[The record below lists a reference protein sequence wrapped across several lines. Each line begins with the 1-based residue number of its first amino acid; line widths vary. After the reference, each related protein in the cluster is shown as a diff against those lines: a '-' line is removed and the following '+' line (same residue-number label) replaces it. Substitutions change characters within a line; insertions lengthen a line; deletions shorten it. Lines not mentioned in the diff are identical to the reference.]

1 MSLGRGSAIGM
12 SNNQKIDT
20 RSSTEL
26 ELVGADDVI
35 PQLMWTMYFIEA
47 HGCSMEEC
55 ILNQDNMSAM
65 LLETNTKQSSSKRTK
80 HIRVRYFFIKDR
92 VSNGDTT
99 LKHCLMGEMMSDNFT
114 KPLQGALFRKFRAE
128 IQGIPVDIYEAEL
141 GWDREENIETIKKT
155 YPSSQE
161 SVGLQ
166 GERYGSKDPGLSG
179 RYILALQHKI
189 RPAESVSKSDT
200 KPAGCHKKS
209 LHRSR
214 SRSYAQA
221 VKGART
227 GYSP

>member
-12 SNNQKIDT
+12 SKNQKIDA
-20 RSSTEL
+20 RSSTES

-35 PQLMWTMYFIEA
+35 PQLMWKMYFIEA

-80 HIRVRYFFIKDR
+80 HIRVLYFFIKDR

-99 LKHCLMGEMMSDNFT
+99 LNHCLMGEMMSDNFA

-141 GWDREENIETIKKT
+141 GWDGEENIETI
-155 YPSSQE
+155 
-161 SVGLQ
+161 
-166 GERYGSKDPGLSG
+166 
-179 RYILALQHKI
+179 
-189 RPAESVSKSDT
+189 
-200 KPAGCHKKS
+200 
-209 LHRSR
+209 
-214 SRSYAQA
+214 
-221 VKGART
+221 
-227 GYSP
+227 